1 MAKKTSALHEKD
13 GVIKPNSTQKK
24 SIDIIKKKRAKKNSV
39 EEYVNSLEEEEG
51 YNYQEVT
58 KR

>member
-1 MAKKTSALHEKD
+1 MAKKTSALQEKD

-39 EEYVNSLEEEEG
+39 EEYVKIAETLL
-51 YNYQEVT
+51 
-58 KR
+58 